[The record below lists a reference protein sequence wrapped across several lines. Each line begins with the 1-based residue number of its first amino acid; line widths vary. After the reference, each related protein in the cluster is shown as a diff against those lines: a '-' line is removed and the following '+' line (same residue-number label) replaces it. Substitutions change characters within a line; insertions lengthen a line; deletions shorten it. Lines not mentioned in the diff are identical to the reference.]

1 MHYEKLRRE
10 MTLGEMFA
18 LTLIYATGVTGALLQ
33 LGCNRGE
40 ILAPVTGVVTLEGEP
55 IPRATVIFHNDQKGV
70 HMQAEADNNGRYVV
84 RMANGDG
91 LPLGDYKVCV
101 CPPIQDHPL
110 GPIKAPPPNVD
121 PYADTIP
128 RKYRDV
134 KTSALTLTVSE
145 QTPAFDIEMKRN

>member
-1 MHYEKLRRE
+1 MMRNDFYLAAILLA
-10 MTLGEMFA
+10 TV
-18 LTLIYATGVTGALLQ
+18 LT
-33 LGCNRGE
+33 GCNRGE
-40 ILAPVTGVVTLEGEP
+40 VLAPVTGVVTLEGEP
-55 IPRATVIFHNDQKGV
+55 SPRATVIFHNDQKGV
-70 HMQAEADNNGRYVV
+70 HMQAEADQKGHYVV

-91 LPLGDYKVCV
+91 LPLGEYKVCV

-134 KTSALTLTVSE
+134 KTSELTLTVSE
-145 QTPAFDIEMKRN
+145 QTPAFNIDMKRN